1 MDLDLDLTEHSIH
14 HARRLL
20 VEGVRMWGLEE
31 LASDL
36 GLVVTELLTNSLR
49 HARQPNGAAAGR
61 ARCLVQRVPSGL
73 VAVVHDEDPRL
84 PEERRADVDAIGGR
98 GLHIVRQLAANVA
111 ITPSPAGGKDV
122 VVILSAASYVLAADG
137 VAA

>member
-1 MDLDLDLTEHSIH
+1 MVLDLDLTEHSIH
-14 HARRLL
+14 HARRML

-36 GLVVTELLTNSLR
+36 GLVVTELLTNTML
-49 HARQPNGAAAGR
+49 HALGPDGAAVGR

-84 PEERRADVDAIGGR
+84 PEGRRGDVDALGGR

-111 ITPSPAGGKDV
+111 ITPSPGGGKDV
-122 VVILSAASYVLAADG
+122 VVMLSGAPYVLAADG